1 MYPMTTPSR
10 MVLSLNGIWD
20 FCLDTDVR
28 MEGEWSVQ
36 RLLCPLPMPVPSSYN
51 DLYEGRAFRNHI
63 GEVIYQRSFSLPPMG
78 DHQTVLLHFSS
89 VTHAARVFVNGQ
101 ELGTHKGGFL
111 PFAFELDRAALRD
124 ENVLTVAVSTIVDDS
139 TLPVGRL
146 EWRQGAQGM
155 ENVLQDL
162 ANFDFFNY
170 TGIQRPVSLLIV
182 PKNRITDIEVSG
194 DDQGRLSYCVKTNAE
209 GSCKAEL
216 ISPTGDVLLTL
227 EGFTG
232 KAKIEN
238 AALWSPASPALY
250 GLRVTFEGASG
261 RDVYTES
268 FGFRTVTIRDCHICL
283 NGDPVYLKGFGK
295 HEDTPVNG
303 RGLNEAY
310 NVKDIALIKWIHAN
324 SFRTSHYP
332 YSEEMLRLCDREGI
346 LVIDESPAVGLHTG
360 FTAVGL
366 LGGVPNGTWRKL
378 RTAEHHRE
386 VIRDM
391 LARDKNHPC
400 VIMWSVANE
409 PASEEEG
416 AREYFEPLIRLV
428 KELDSQRRSVTV
440 VTYGGAMPETCRVA
454 PLLDVLVLNRY
465 YGWYDLE
472 GDLPAAAAA
481 LKNELERYHAL
492 YPDKPIMLGE
502 YGADCVAS
510 LHDATP
516 TLFSEEY
523 QADMLEVYG
532 ETLDQL
538 PYITGEHVWNFA
550 DFMTCENIKRVQG
563 NKKGVFTRER
573 KPKLAA
579 HVLRKRW
586 ENK

>member
-1 MYPMTTPSR
+1 MYPMMTPSR

-20 FCLDTDVR
+20 FCLDTDVD
-28 MEGEWSVQ
+28 MEGDWSAK
-36 RLLCPLPMPVPSSYN
+36 RLPSPLAMPVPSSYN
-51 DLYEGRAFRNHI
+51 DLYEGRAFRDHI
-63 GEVIYQRSFSLPPMG
+63 GVVIYQRRFSLPPVG
-78 DHQTVLLHFSS
+78 EHQTVLLHFAS
-89 VTHAARVFVNGQ
+89 VTHAAKVFVNGQ
-101 ELGTHKGGFL
+101 EVGTHKGGFL
-111 PFAFELDRAALRD
+111 PFAFELDKAALRE

-146 EWRQGAQGM
+146 ERRQGAQGT
-155 ENVLQDL
+155 ENVLQNL

-170 TGIQRPVSLLIV
+170 TGIQRPVSLVVV
-182 PKNRITDIEVSG
+182 PKKRLTDIEVSG
-194 DDQGRLSYCVKTNAE
+194 DDQGRFSYCVKANGD
-209 GSCKAEL
+209 GSCKVEL
-216 ISPTGDVLLTL
+216 ISPSGEVLLAR

-250 GLRVTFEGASG
+250 SLRVTFDGEAG
-261 RDVYTES
+261 RDVYTEN
-268 FGFRTVTIRDCHICL
+268 FGFRTVSIRDCRIWL
-283 NGDPVYLKGFGK
+283 NGEPIYLKGFGK
-295 HEDTPVNG
+295 HEDTPING

-346 LVIDESPAVGLHTG
+346 LVIDEVPAVGLHTG

-366 LGGVPNGTWRKL
+366 LGGAPNGTWKKL

-386 VIRDM
+386 VLRDM

-409 PASEEEG
+409 PASEEVG
-416 AREYFEPLIRLV
+416 AREYFEPLIRMV
-428 KELDSQRRSVTV
+428 KELDSQARPVTV
-440 VTYGGAMPETCRVA
+440 VTYGGATPETCRVA
-454 PLLDVLVLNRY
+454 PLLDVLVVNRY
-465 YGWYDLE
+465 YGWYELE

-481 LKNELERYHAL
+481 LKNELERYHTL

-502 YGADCVAS
+502 YGADSIAG

-523 QADMLEVYG
+523 QADMLEIYG

-563 NKKGVFTRER
+563 NKKGVFTRDR

-579 HVLRKRW
+579 HVLRRRW
-586 ENK
+586 KDK

>member
-1 MYPMTTPSR
+1 
-10 MVLSLNGIWD
+10 MVLSLDGIWD
-20 FCLDTDVR
+20 FCFDQDVR
-28 MEGEWSVQ
+28 MEGDWSAKK
-36 RLLCPLPMPVPSSYN
+36 LPSPLAMPVPSSYN
-51 DLYEGRAFRNHI
+51 DLYEGREFRDHI
-63 GEVIYQRSFSLPPMG
+63 GELIYQRSFSLPPVG
-78 DHQTVLLHFSS
+78 EHQAVLLHFAS
-89 VTHAARVFVNGQ
+89 VTHAARVFVNGR
-101 ELGTHKGGFL
+101 EIGTHKGGFL
-111 PFAFELDRAALRD
+111 PFEFELDKAMLRD
-124 ENVLTVAVSTIVDDS
+124 ENLLTVAVSTIVDDS

-146 EWRQGAQGM
+146 ERRQGARGT
-155 ENVLQDL
+155 EPVLQNL

-182 PKNRITDIEVSG
+182 PKDRITDITVSG
-194 DDQGRLSYCVKTNAE
+194 DDQGRLTYGVKASGE
-209 GSCKAEL
+209 GACRAEL
-216 ISPTGDVLLTL
+216 IAPDGGVVMALD
-227 EGFTG
+227 GFAG
-232 KAKIEN
+232 EAKIEN

-261 RDVYTES
+261 QDVYTEP
-268 FGFRTVTIRDCHICL
+268 FGFRTVSIRDCHICL
-283 NGDPVYLKGFGK
+283 NGEPVYLKGFGK

-310 NVKDIALIKWIHAN
+310 NVKDIALLKWIGAN
-324 SFRTSHYP
+324 SFRASHYP

-346 LVIDESPAVGLHTG
+346 LVIDEVPAVGLHTG

-366 LGGVPNGTWRKL
+366 LGGAPNGTWKKL
-378 RTAEHHRE
+378 RTAEHHRD

-391 LARDKNHPC
+391 IARDKNHPC

-416 AREYFEPLIRLV
+416 AREYFEPLIRLAR
-428 KELDSQRRSVTV
+428 ELDGQRRPVTV
-440 VTYGGAMPETCRVA
+440 VTYGGATPETCKVA

-465 YGWYDLE
+465 YGWYELE

-492 YPDKPIMLGE
+492 YPDKPVMLGE
-502 YGADCVAS
+502 YGADSVAG

-523 QADMLEVYG
+523 QADMLEIYG

-563 NKKGVFTRER
+563 NKKGVFTRDR

-579 HVLRKRW
+579 HLLRRRW
-586 ENK
+586 RGK